1 MITGQVENYNLNK
14 PPPAAVEEP
23 VLENETK
30 EEPVVEEPVVEDK
43 NELDIQPIEKDDIFE
58 RPKII
63 NNNNVKPKK
72 KREMS
77 EKQKAHLQKLIEK
90 NKQRALEK
98 KQKEL
103 EKERKKEEKRKL
115 RLEKLKEKNKLKIT
129 EKKVGK
135 TVLKPVQ
142 QENNFV
148 NQLRSVDSNKSQ
160 SRNNYYS
167 DMERFFGLFTKI
179 QEKNEEII
187 NKRVEQEL
195 NKRTYKKKNIYD
207 NEEIEFVRRH
217 PSRKT
222 APPQPQQLNRQE
234 STSYKIDFSQ
244 YSHGSGYNKGNPYG
258 F

>member
-14 PPPAAVEEP
+14 PAVVEEP
-23 VLENETK
+23 VVENETK
-30 EEPVVEEPVVEDK
+30 EEPVIEEPVVQNEQ
-43 NELDIQPIEKDDIFE
+43 NELEIQPIEKDDIFE

-148 NQLRSVDSNKSQ
+148 SELRRLDINKSQ
-160 SRNNYYS
+160 SRNNYYN
-167 DMERFFGLFTKI
+167 DMEKIFGLFTRF

-187 NKRVEQEL
+187 NKRVELEL
-195 NKRTYKKKNIYD
+195 NKRTYKKKNIYN

-222 APPQPQQLNRQE
+222 APPQSQQLNRQE